1 MPSLRLLQ
9 LWAVA
14 QALPVPLELHY
25 TAEGQRSEATGYRP
39 VHGGQWPLAVF
50 LHGTR
55 RAHNDAFG
63 VEACRYLAES
73 GFAALSL
80 QYTNKAYPGGCSDF
94 DHRSRQVGE
103 GLRQICDRQDLGIN
117 CALGVAVVGFS
128 LGGQIA
134 LKLRNFN
141 ANVSA
146 ALSIAG
152 SLLFEGQCLMNHDFK
167 LERSK
172 RRITVGSEDRHY
184 GSRIKCVS
192 SSGYDCGSNNCIQ
205 PDGSGFYMFTEDE
218 VGRTPS
224 HNYYIDPL
232 TQGMAEDFKLS
243 DAPWG
248 FAACVR
254 WLLGDP
260 SLPNASNR
268 QPGSARL
275 TGQKGP
281 LLLEVK
287 SPKARAEDPGPLDVE
302 DLEDRDFGRE
312 ARAPMFRAG
321 ANSQSQARDAEV
333 ELVKD
338 NSAAIGDEQAAD
350 AAE

>member
-1 MPSLRLLQ
+1 MYIPITMLSLRLLE
-9 LWAVA
+9 LWAAA
-14 QALPVPLELHY
+14 QALPVPLELKY
-25 TAEGQRSEATGYRP
+25 TAEGQSFSATGYRP
-39 VHGGQWPLAVF
+39 VHGGEGPLAVF

-80 QYTNKAYPGGCSDF
+80 QYTNEAYPGGCGDF

-103 GLRQICDRQDLGIN
+103 GLRQICDRQDLGLN

-152 SLLFEGQCLMNHDFK
+152 SILFEGQCLMNHDFK

-172 RRITVGSEDRHY
+172 RRIIVGSEDRHY
-184 GSRIKCVS
+184 GSLIKCVS

-205 PDGSGFYMFTEDE
+205 PDGSGFYMFSEDE
-218 VGRTPS
+218 AGRAPI
-224 HNYYIDPL
+224 HNYYIDPV
-232 TQGMAEDFKLS
+232 TQGMADDFKLS

-254 WLLGDP
+254 WL
-260 SLPNASNR
+260 
-268 QPGSARL
+268 
-275 TGQKGP
+275 
-281 LLLEVK
+281 
-287 SPKARAEDPGPLDVE
+287 
-302 DLEDRDFGRE
+302 
-312 ARAPMFRAG
+312 
-321 ANSQSQARDAEV
+321 RDAA
-333 ELVKD
+333 
-338 NSAAIGDEQAAD
+338 STQCTQS
-350 AAE
+350 